1 MVSATRSA
9 SSSGAWPSQSEEQ
22 SQEVEAKLPAGAV
35 VGDVT
40 KEAGMEELLRQSR
53 GGGGGLRI
61 HKRCHGCGA
70 WLHSNDPEEH
80 GYVPE
85 EAREKFSLTGSRL
98 KFLSQPP
105 LLGSTSERPKAGGR
119 FEQLRRA

>member
-1 MVSATRSA
+1 MRPGRYFVFSRAGELRA
-9 SSSGAWPSQSEEQ
+9 SQ
-22 SQEVEAKLPAGAV
+22 
-35 VGDVT
+35 
-40 KEAGMEELLRQSR
+40 
-53 GGGGGLRI
+53 
-61 HKRCHGCGA
+61 
-70 WLHSNDPEEH
+70 
-80 GYVPE
+80 VPE